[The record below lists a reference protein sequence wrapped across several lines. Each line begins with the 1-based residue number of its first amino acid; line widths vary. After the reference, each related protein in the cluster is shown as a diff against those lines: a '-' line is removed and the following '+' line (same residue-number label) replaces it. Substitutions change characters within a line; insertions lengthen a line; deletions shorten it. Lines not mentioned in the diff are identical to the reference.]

1 MKMKGIKFFSAIVL
15 LTVIFACNNHN
26 SSEQSDFS
34 QLSNVKFEK
43 DKPFKEFLENVR
55 QYYKLPAIA
64 AAVVT
69 SDSVLHL
76 DVVGMNN
83 TKDNL
88 KIGDNAL
95 FNIGSCAKSLTSLLV
110 AKLIEQGYLDWDTQL
125 LEVIDLDK
133 EVIDKTYNKIT
144 VIDLLSHSSGFHQYS
159 SDEDFFSIS
168 NKIPELTGS
177 IINKRNQFVI
187 WNCLNAKPL
196 EKGEFHYS
204 NGGYV
209 AVASMLESITEK
221 TWEVLIDDEIL
232 KPLELN
238 SAKIGFAQEL
248 DTNQPW
254 RHLGRDSNGYGIPLP
269 SEQREIPDLF
279 NPAGNISMSIRDFAK
294 YAQFHLQCL
303 FESNETFINSE
314 LVKKLHKITVNVSE
328 NESYGLGW
336 SISFFNGEKV
346 SAHSGGDQS
355 TYAIIAIDYNLRK
368 AWVIMTNI
376 GDSNAEIACGN
387 IIMEMQ

>member
-1 MKMKGIKFFSAIVL
+1 MKKIKFLSAIVL
-15 LTVIFACNNHN
+15 LTTIFACNNQN
-26 SSEQSDFS
+26 SSEQPDFS
-34 QLSNVKFEK
+34 HLSNVKLKK
-43 DKPFKEFLENVR
+43 DQPFKEFLEKVR

-64 AAVVT
+64 AAVIT

-76 DVVGMNN
+76 DVVGINN
-83 TKDNL
+83 TIDNL
-88 KIGDNAL
+88 KIDDTAL

-110 AKLIEQGYLDWDTQL
+110 AKLIEQGYLDWDTKL
-125 LEVIDLDK
+125 LEVINLDK
-133 EVIDKTYNKIT
+133 EVIDKTYNKIS
-144 VIDLLSHSSGFHQYS
+144 VIDLLSHSSGYHQYS

-168 NKIPELTGS
+168 NKIPELSGN
-177 IINKRNQFVI
+177 IIKKRNQFVI
-187 WNCLNAKPL
+187 WNCMNAKPL
-196 EKGEFHYS
+196 EIGEFHYS

-209 AVASMLESITEK
+209 AVASMLESVTEK

-232 KPLELN
+232 KPLELH
-238 SAKIGFAQEL
+238 SAKIGFAQEF

-254 RHLGRDSNGYGIPLP
+254 RHFGRDSKGYGIPLP

-279 NPAGNISMSIRDFAK
+279 NPAGNISMSIGDFAK

-303 FESNETFINSE
+303 FESNETFIDSD
-314 LVKKLHKITVNVSE
+314 LVKKLHEPTVNNSE
-328 NESYGLGW
+328 SESYGLGW
-336 SISFFNGEKV
+336 SVSFFKGEKV

-355 TYAIIAIDYNLRK
+355 TYAIIVIDHSLRK

-387 IIMEMQ
+387 IIMETQ